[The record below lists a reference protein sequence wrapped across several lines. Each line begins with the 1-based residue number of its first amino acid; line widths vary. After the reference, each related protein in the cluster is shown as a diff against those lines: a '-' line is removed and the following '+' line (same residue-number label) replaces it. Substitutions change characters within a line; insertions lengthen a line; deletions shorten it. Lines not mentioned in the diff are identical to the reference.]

1 MQNLQLDSFMKKYG
15 GVVLKSSLIYLFSK
29 NLLFIYYVP
38 NTVLVIKDTKR
49 ISSYLQICFC
59 ISP

>member
-1 MQNLQLDSFMKKYG
+1 MKKYG

-29 NLLFIYYVP
+29 YLLFIYYVP

-49 ISSYLQICFC
+49 ISSYL
-59 ISP
+59 